1 MAQVLNMIFT
11 KSGIPDDSKLDESDD
26 DLFQSCSD
34 GLTKEDLK
42 ELEKLK
48 KELDLD
54 KLMNEFVQISDDLTN
69 EFTMID
75 LTDSN
80 DGSEY
85 QKVLDAENR
94 RKAAQIGEIAT
105 KVANAILTPSLATI
119 TDASNIVQQTFPDYT
134 SIKCVTNTLNAA
146 ETTQKWAD
154 RMCSAISAPLSY
166 FSSAK

>member
-34 GLTKEDLK
+34 GLTKEECK

-69 EFTMID
+69 ETFRREA
-75 LTDSN
+75 LGK
-80 DGSEY
+80 GSIPFPATPLKKRIHPFD
-85 QKVLDAENR
+85 KV
-94 RKAAQIGEIAT
+94 
-105 KVANAILTPSLATI
+105 
-119 TDASNIVQQTFPDYT
+119 
-134 SIKCVTNTLNAA
+134 
-146 ETTQKWAD
+146 
-154 RMCSAISAPLSY
+154 
-166 FSSAK
+166 